1 MRKFASAEMK
11 SFCKLGYA
19 PAVQKSGSRLKY
31 EHRAA
36 AERL

>member
-1 MRKFASAEMK
+1 MRKFASTEMK

-19 PAVQKSGSRLKY
+19 PAVQKSESKLKD